1 MRHLMNSKIVAC
13 LKMSK
18 RLKSLINALFNL
30 IQV

>member
-1 MRHLMNSKIVAC
+1 MGGFFFLKVAC